1 MSSAIVKKDILA
13 FFKKNK
19 LFAPGDVN
27 SLIVSSFLIYNNL
40 TVKFNQLLIQCIHH
54 QVPQKN
60 ELLKGL
66 LDIISSHQKHFDL
79 EDLIQLFEF
88 VISPVNRITNG
99 AVYTPQ
105 LIRQF
110 IIKET
115 LAKKNNKLNTQTK
128 TADIACGC
136 GAFLIDV
143 AQHMKR
149 SFQLTYKEIYFRNIY
164 GIDVED
170 YAIIRA
176 KLLLSLLAL
185 TQGEDDN
192 FSFNLFIGNTLSFN
206 WHVNLCD
213 FQGFDFI
220 LGNPPYVAARH
231 LSQTTKNLLSKFKTC
246 QAGNPDLYI
255 PFFQIGI
262 ESLSPS
268 GVLGFITMNSFFKS
282 LNARGI
288 RQFFTE
294 KLLDLKIY
302 DFGAEQVFKSRNTY
316 TCICII
322 KNKIHKK
329 IRYTRLSPTLLSCK
343 NIALSSIEYNKLD
356 SYKGWNLKS
365 HKLIEKIEKTGRP
378 LGELFRTS
386 HGLATLRNN
395 IYIFKSIKEDS
406 DFFYLEM
413 DKTIYPI
420 EKTICC
426 EVINSNKLSRT
437 VSLNQLKELLI
448 FPYTNEKKPKLI
460 SENDFKKNF
469 PKAYAYLEANKI
481 VLSERDK
488 GKGEYPTW
496 YAYGR
501 SQGLEQV
508 AYKMFF
514 PKYSDITPHF
524 LINSDKRLYFYN
536 GLAFFGKSI
545 RELAILKKILE
556 SKVFWFY
563 IQNTSK
569 PYSSNYYS
577 LNGTYIKNFGI
588 CTLTEKEE
596 NFILK
601 QETNTILN
609 EFIAKKYDINL
620 NDL

>member
-1 MSSAIVKKDILA
+1 MKKDILA
-13 FFKKNK
+13 FLKKNK
-19 LFAPGDVN
+19 LFAPDDVN
-27 SLIVSSFLIYNNL
+27 SLIVSSFLIYNNF
-40 TVKFNQLLIQCIHH
+40 TVKFNQLLIKCIDH
-54 QVPQKN
+54 QIPQKN
-60 ELLKGL
+60 DLLKGL
-66 LDIISSHQKHFDL
+66 LSIISCHQKCFDF

-88 VISPVNRITNG
+88 VISPANRITNG

-115 LAKKNNKLNTQTK
+115 LGRKNNKLNIQTK

-143 AQHMKR
+143 AQYMKHT
-149 SFQLTYKEIYFRNIY
+149 FQLTYKEIYFRNIY
-164 GIDVED
+164 GIDIED
-170 YAIIRA
+170 YAISRA

-206 WHVNLCD
+206 WHANLGD
-213 FQGFDFI
+213 FKGFDFI

-231 LSQTTKNLLSKFKTC
+231 LSSTTKNLLSRLRTCKT
-246 QAGNPDLYI
+246 GNPDLYI

-262 ESLSPS
+262 ENLSHS

-282 LNARGI
+282 LNAREL
-288 RQFFTE
+288 RLFFTE
-294 KLLDLKIY
+294 KSLDFKIY

-322 KNKIHKK
+322 KNKVNKK
-329 IRYTRLSPTLLSCK
+329 IRYTRLSPMLLSCK
-343 NIALSSIEYNKLD
+343 NIELSSIEYKKLAPH
-356 SYKGWNLKS
+356 KGWNLKN
-365 HKLIEKIEKTGRP
+365 HELIEKIEKTGRP

-395 IYIFKSIKEDS
+395 IYIFSSIKEDN

-413 DKTIYPI
+413 DKKIFPI

-437 VSLNQLKELLI
+437 VSLNQLKEQLI

-460 SENDFKKNF
+460 NENDFKKKF

-481 VLSERDK
+481 ALSERDK
-488 GKGEYPTW
+488 GKGKYLTW

-508 AYKMFF
+508 TYKMFF

-545 RELAILKKILE
+545 RELTILKKILE

-563 IQNTSK
+563 IQSTSK

-601 QETNTILN
+601 QNTDTILN

-620 NDL
+620 NDLDSK

>member
-1 MSSAIVKKDILA
+1 MKKDILA
-13 FFKKNK
+13 FLKKNE
-19 LFAPGDVN
+19 LFAPDDVN
-27 SLIVSSFLIYNNL
+27 SLIISSFIIYNKL
-40 TVKFNQLLIQCIHH
+40 TVKFNQLLIQCINHKIT
-54 QVPQKN
+54 QKN
-60 ELLKGL
+60 RLLKGL
-66 LDIISSHQKHFDL
+66 LDIISSHQKHFNF
-79 EDLIQLFEF
+79 EDIIQLFEF
-88 VISPVNRITNG
+88 VISPANRITNG
-99 AVYTPQ
+99 AVYTPNS
-105 LIRQF
+105 IRQF
-110 IIKET
+110 IIRET
-115 LAKKNNKLNTQTK
+115 LAKKNNNLNTYSK

-143 AQHMKR
+143 ALYMKR
-149 SFQLTYKEIYFRNIY
+149 NFQLTYKDIYLKNIY
-164 GIDVED
+164 GIDIEE
-170 YAIIRA
+170 YAIHRA

-185 TQGEDDN
+185 KQGEDDN
-192 FSFNLFIGNTLSFN
+192 FSFNLFTGNTLSFN
-206 WHVNLCD
+206 WHAKLPE
-213 FQGFDFI
+213 FKGFDFI

-231 LSQTTKNLLSKFKTC
+231 LSQTTKNLLSKLKTC
-246 QAGNPDLYI
+246 QTGNPDLYI
-255 PFFQIGI
+255 PFFQIGV
-262 ESLSPS
+262 EMLSYS

-288 RQFFTE
+288 RQFFIE
-294 KLLDLKIY
+294 KLLDFRIY

-322 KNKIHKK
+322 KNIINEKIKY
-329 IRYTRLSPTLLSCK
+329 IRLMPTLLSSK
-343 NIALSSIEYNKLD
+343 NITLSSIEYKNLD
-356 SYKGWNLKS
+356 SHKGWNLKN
-365 HKLIEKIEKTGRP
+365 HELIERIEKTGRP

-395 IYIFKSIKEDS
+395 IYIFKSIKEDN
-406 DFFYLEM
+406 DFFYLKM
-413 DKTIYPI
+413 DKKIYPI
-420 EKTICC
+420 EKKICC

-460 SENDFKKNF
+460 SEIDLKNKF
-469 PKAYAYLEANKI
+469 PKAYAYLKVNKNA
-481 VLSERDK
+481 LSERDK
-488 GKGEYPTW
+488 GKGKYLNW

-536 GLAFFGKSI
+536 GLAFFGKSV
-545 RELAILKKILE
+545 RELNVLKKILE
-556 SKVFWFY
+556 SKIFWFY

-569 PYSSNYYS
+569 PYSSSYYS

-588 CTLTEKEE
+588 CSLTKTEE

-601 QETNTILN
+601 QDNNNILN

-620 NDL
+620 NDLEIN